1 MRYSLPAIID
11 AVALLA
17 PGYGLVAAWVVK
29 GARIILAVLSV
40 PATFSGDELGSGW
53 REFARMLKGAR
64 LAPAVLSIPALPPG
78 S

>member
-11 AVALLA
+11 TAALLA
-17 PGYGLVAAWVVK
+17 PGSGLVAARMVK
-29 GARIILAVLSV
+29 AARIILAVLSV
-40 PATFSGDELGSGW
+40 PATFSGDELGSGG

-64 LAPAVLSIPALPPG
+64 LAPVVLSIPALPLG